1 MVEVPM
7 NANSLARVQV
17 VEVQVEVDQVEV
29 DQVGEARFVPQLV
42 QVTDDKL
49 EVGHS
54 LMVAWVAEALVV
66 IRLFLSG
73 YSVLI
78 SMEEVEEE
86 TTLTLSLVEVVVEPA
101 GTVKLI

>member
-1 MVEVPM
+1 M

-17 VEVQVEVDQVEV
+17 VEVQVEVDQV
-29 DQVGEARFVPQLV
+29 GEARFVPQLV
-42 QVTDDKL
+42 LVTDDKL

-54 LMVAWVAEALVV
+54 LMVALVAEALVV
-66 IRLFLSG
+66 IHLFLSG

-78 SMEEVEEE
+78 SMEEVKEE